1 MPPARAP
8 VQEVVGGVKLE
19 TRADGTLFTE
29 LDPRKVAR
37 ESVVKRF
44 KTQRAAAGIQIDSQ
58 LAELREA
65 LEDEDEADKF
75 LGHPMFWRDFT
86 SIEQT
91 RIYRISSVEY
101 KNLRLMFWETIFS
114 IVFIFIFTVFV
125 FTLQS
130 ESVYECRQQQRDYW
144 LGCTPHGCTVDSV
157 NDLGSFWRW
166 MSEDFIEKSFPTG
179 VPPPERPLA
188 NITTPFPNNQYS
200 IANTPRMVGET
211 NTNVLLGA
219 IRVRQLRVKK
229 QQGCKVSALFQ
240 HVFPDCYPAFSPDVK
255 SKESF
260 GTRYT
265 PTYLLPAYDW
275 LPAKDTAGF
284 TDYTLGSPLAG
295 ALARYPG
302 DGFKFD
308 VPADRAEAKVLLKD
322 LWDWNWVDR
331 STRAVIVEMNVL
343 NTNTNVMLN
352 TRLVFEFGPT
362 GTVRPSVKMN
372 AFRVMFTTWA
382 LNDGEELAVFLCQA
396 IVLVLFFA
404 QLLYHLWLMI
414 FRVDTWAY
422 LAYGWNLLDLLTIFL
437 AFLYIVLRIQVIDT
451 IASEPTMAPLVIG
464 HPNIFIAFSRNVES
478 LVFAN
483 QILSVLSCLVYVKL
497 LKYLPIVSW
506 FRTLEEVLVTCIPRL
521 LRFALLIILLFFG
534 FGVAF
539 FVGLGQTSIKF
550 ANVDTSF
557 LSLFFMFIEGINIDP
572 NWFEP
577 SAATSSYT
585 GPLMSLS
592 YLILVYFILSNMFM
606 AIVVEAY
613 VGATLCKEARVT
625 EDDLAKRNPMVVFL
639 YTYYHKLRNLSLLN
653 DDEALPEEQS
663 IALRDLPGIVVRK
676 WLEKKRRMQLLVD
689 RKLGDVSEEEA
700 KRMLGRMHDPVQ
712 GASDRKR
719 KKKSYGQMMTEY
731 RMCCQRFLS
740 LPMAEEFIIPEPEE
754 QETRVRLY
762 LQMDT
767 EEEIALPQLQAL
779 IDQEPTLQILLGT
792 KNAIDVIRY
801 FKAGIQT
808 GLDPD
813 AEVKNTDPLEKVAEM
828 QEGVFKKIDH
838 LEKKGLNLN
847 RSTVPFVD
855 EIADEI
861 THAITSVQ
869 NEWREELTRLIEQ
882 MTYLADGFKEMKT
895 GMDTIVHN
903 HNELASM
910 LRDEEESEVED
921 ETSSS
926 ESGEDDENGP
936 QRRSSFGQTSGNR

>member
-8 VQEVVGGVKLE
+8 VQEMVSGVKLE
-19 TRADGTLFTE
+19 TRADGSLFTE
-29 LDPRKVAR
+29 LDPRKVSR

-44 KTQRAAAGIQIDSQ
+44 KTQRAAAGIQIDSP

-65 LEDEDEADKF
+65 LEDEKEAMKF
-75 LGHPMFWRDFT
+75 LGDPMFWRDFT
-86 SIEQT
+86 SIEQN
-91 RIYRISSVEY
+91 RIFRISSVEY
-101 KNLRLMFWETIFS
+101 KNLWLMFWETIFYL
-114 IVFIFIFTVFV
+114 VFIFIFTAFV

-130 ESVYECRQQQRDYW
+130 ESVYECRLQQRDYW
-144 LGCTPHGCTVDSV
+144 LGCTPHGCAVDRV

-179 VPPPERPLA
+179 VPPPARPLA
-188 NITTPFPNNQYS
+188 DITTSFKNNQYS
-200 IANTPRMVGET
+200 IANSPRMVGET

-240 HVFPDCYPAFSPDVK
+240 HVFPDCYPAFSPEVK
-255 SKESF
+255 SSESF

-275 LPAKDTAGF
+275 LPAEETTGHA
-284 TDYTLGSPLAG
+284 DYTLGSPLAG

-302 DGFKFD
+302 DGFMFD

-331 STRAVIVEMNVL
+331 STRSVIVEMNVL

-352 TRLVFEFGPT
+352 TRVVFEFGPT
-362 GTVRPSVKMN
+362 GTVRPSLKMN

-382 LNDGEELAVFLCQA
+382 LNEGEELAVFLCQT
-396 IVLVLFFA
+396 IVLVLFACQLVYHSWLIWRVGVKYFQFA
-404 QLLYHLWLMI
+404 
-414 FRVDTWAY
+414 
-422 LAYGWNLLDLLTIFL
+422 WNLLDLVNILL
-437 AFLYIVLRIQVIDT
+437 AFFYLFLRVEVIDR

-478 LVFAN
+478 LVLAN

-550 ANVDTSF
+550 SNVDTSF

-577 SAATSSYT
+577 SAAASSYT

-613 VGATLCKEARVT
+613 VGANLCKEARVT
-625 EDDLAKRNPMVVFL
+625 EDDLAKRNPMVLFL

-689 RKLGDVSEEEA
+689 RTLGDVSEEEA
-700 KRMLGRMHDPVQ
+700 KRMLGRMHDPV

-719 KKKSYGQMMTEY
+719 KKKPFGLRMTEF
-731 RMCCQRFLS
+731 RQSCQRCLS
-740 LPMAEEFIIPEPEE
+740 LPMAEEFVIPEPEE
-754 QETRVRLY
+754 QESRVRLY

-792 KNAIDVIRY
+792 KNAIDVIRH

-813 AEVKNTDPLEKVAEM
+813 AEVKDTDPLEKVAEM
-828 QEGVFKKIDH
+828 QEGVFKKIEH

-910 LRDEEESEVED
+910 LRDDDDSEVED
-921 ETSSS
+921 ETTSSS
-926 ESGEDDENGP
+926 ESGESATENGQ